1 MVTDPKGDAGNS
13 LVLVSE
19 LIAFNV
25 FPESKNGDTIAAWVQ
40 KVLRENIAIE
50 NVTGVN
56 TMASPQVISQ

>member
-1 MVTDPKGDAGNS
+1 MRRAR
-13 LVLVSE
+13 LVVVSE

-40 KVLRENIAIE
+40 KVFRENNIAIE

-56 TMASPQVISQ
+56 IMASPQVISQ